1 YYVPETVKADVL
13 FRNMKKT
20 KNRLAVV
27 LDEYGGMRG
36 IVTIN
41 DLVEELVGD
50 FNKETFDDQYMPT

>member
-1 YYVPETVKADVL
+1 
-13 FRNMKKT
+13 
-20 KNRLAVV
+20 
-27 LDEYGGMRG
+27 MRG